1 MFRVMIVDDQDAYR
15 RLVRA
20 MLETEV
26 DFQVVAEASSGNE
39 AIELAETVDADL
51 ILMDV
56 LMPDITGFEATRLM
70 LERHLGAKV
79 ILISRSRR
87 REEYSRLTE
96 EAGALAFVP
105 KSDLSVNTL
114 REILQS

>member
-1 MFRVMIVDDQDAYR
+1 MFRVMIVDDQEAYR

-20 MLETEV
+20 MLETEDGFEV
-26 DFQVVAEASSGNE
+26 IAEAANGNE
-39 AIELAETVDADL
+39 AIELTESVDADL

-56 LMPDITGFEATRLM
+56 LMPDMSGFEATRLM
-70 LERHLGAKV
+70 LERHAGAKV

-87 REEYSRLTE
+87 QEEYSRLAE

-105 KSDLSVNTL
+105 KSELSVSTL
-114 REILQS
+114 REVLQS

>member
-1 MFRVMIVDDQDAYR
+1 MFRVMIVDDQEAYR

-20 MLETEV
+20 MLGTE
-26 DFQVVAEASSGNE
+26 DCFQVVAEASSGNE
-39 AIELAETVDADL
+39 AVELTESVDADL

-56 LMPDITGFEATRLM
+56 LMPDMSGFKATRLM
-70 LERHLGAKV
+70 LERRSGAKV
-79 ILISRSRR
+79 ILMSRSRR
-87 REEYSRLTE
+87 QEEYSRLAE

-105 KSDLSVNTL
+105 KSDLSVSTL